1 MEKERK
7 HHAYSTDLK
16 GSHED
21 IADLGH
27 SVEKSLLSVFTI
39 RKMLLKS
46 HEEDIEQ
53 IREHY

>member
-1 MEKERK
+1 MKKESK

-27 SVEKSLLSVFTI
+27 SVGKSLLSVFTI

-46 HEEDIEQ
+46 YEEDIEQ

>member
-1 MEKERK
+1 MEKESK

-21 IADLGH
+21 ITDLGH

-46 HEEDIEQ
+46 YEEDIEQ
-53 IREHY
+53 IREH

>member
-27 SVEKSLLSVFTI
+27 SVEKSLLKCLYHTENGA
-39 RKMLLKS
+39 
-46 HEEDIEQ
+46 EEL
-53 IREHY
+53 

>member
-16 GSHED
+16 GSHKD

-46 HEEDIEQ
+46 YEEDIEQ
-53 IREHY
+53 IREH

>member
-1 MEKERK
+1 MKKESK
-7 HHAYSTDLK
+7 HYAYSTDLK

-21 IADLGH
+21 ITDLGH

-46 HEEDIEQ
+46 YEEDIKQ
-53 IREHY
+53 TRVR

>member
-1 MEKERK
+1 MKKESKR
-7 HHAYSTDLK
+7 HAYSTDLK

-27 SVEKSLLSVFTI
+27 SVEKSLLSAFTI

-46 HEEDIEQ
+46 YEEDIEQ
-53 IREHY
+53 IREH

>member
-1 MEKERK
+1 MEKESE

-16 GSHED
+16 GSDED

-27 SVEKSLLSVFTI
+27 SVGKSLLSVFTI

-46 HEEDIEQ
+46 YEEDIKQ
-53 IREHY
+53 IREH